1 MESLA
6 VISIEQIDTT
16 GRIRNPTPEQV
27 EALKQSIL
35 TIGLLNPITVCQT
48 GEKSFKLVAGGNRLE
63 AYKAA
68 GYYEIPANVVGLTAP
83 EAIIAECDENL
94 CGTNLSPTERAL
106 FTAKRKEAY
115 EEIYPHTKHGG
126 DRSTRQV
133 GDLPFEDTL
142 PPDTAE
148 ADSPQAPRFSTATAQ
163 ATGYS
168 ERVIQRD
175 AERGEKVIPEV
186 LALVKGTK
194 LDTGVYLDKLK
205 KLPPNEQVH
214 AAKRDLAARHGNE
227 KPHNPAPASAPEDHR
242 PTFDEM
248 RKAVHLLCDMHP
260 DEIRAICPPNKRA
273 SMNSALA
280 LLAKICEQ
288 VIEEA
293 AA

>member
-35 TIGLLNPITVCQT
+35 TIGLLNPITVCQI
-48 GEKSFKLVAGGNRLE
+48 GETSFKLIAGGNRLA

-68 GYYEIPANVVGLTAP
+68 GYNEIPANVVGLTAP

-115 EEIYPHTKHGG
+115 EEIYPETKHG
-126 DRSTRQV
+126 RVSRQL

-142 PPDTAE
+142 PPDN
-148 ADSPQAPRFSTATAQ
+148 PQQEDPPTQRFSAATAQ

-186 LALVKGTK
+186 LALIKGTK

-214 AAKRDLAARHGNE
+214 AAKRDLAARHTNE
-227 KPHNPAPASAPEDHR
+227 KPQNPAPASTPEDHR

-248 RKAVHLLCDMHP
+248 RAAVHLLCDMHP